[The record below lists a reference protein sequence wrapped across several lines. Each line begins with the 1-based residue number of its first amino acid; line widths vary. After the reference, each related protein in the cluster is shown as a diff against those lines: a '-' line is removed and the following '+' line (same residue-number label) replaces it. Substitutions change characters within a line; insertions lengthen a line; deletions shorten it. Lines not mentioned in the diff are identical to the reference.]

1 MLDRILVKG
10 YKFLSFPKNIDKSI
24 SKSES
29 KVLSGSQRCSQRFD
43 YSKQSATDVLKT
55 TSKGVI

>member
-1 MLDRILVKG
+1 M
-10 YKFLSFPKNIDKSI
+10 SFPKNIDKSI
-24 SKSES
+24 CKSQS
-29 KVLSGSQRCSQRFD
+29 KVLSGKYSQKFD

>member
-24 SKSES
+24 SKSQS
-29 KVLSGSQRCSQRFD
+29 KVLSGQCSQKFD